1 MASYRQTGLVD
12 PKDTLRIEMM
22 NRYATSIISAV
33 EQQSPGRW
41 IALVGETHANT
52 FEQVPGL
59 SELNQAIGLRVADAE
74 AGTTVGLFVDEGRF
88 GELSKNGPPR
98 FIKNDLVLRMVT
110 PGSWAADVVATHE
123 ARLPRTGMFL
133 IERQGDQ
140 TLLFHRSID
149 RSIVRTVIRVTEDHV
164 SIDRPSWPRV
174 HRRRFNDLRELAA
187 ALKLMGMTE
196 A

>member
-1 MASYRQTGLVD
+1 
-12 PKDTLRIEMM
+12 
-22 NRYATSIISAV
+22 
-33 EQQSPGRW
+33 
-41 IALVGETHANT
+41 
-52 FEQVPGL
+52 
-59 SELNQAIGLRVADAE
+59 
-74 AGTTVGLFVDEGRF
+74 
-88 GELSKNGPPR
+88 
-98 FIKNDLVLRMVT
+98 
-110 PGSWAADVVATHE
+110 
-123 ARLPRTGMFL
+123 MFL